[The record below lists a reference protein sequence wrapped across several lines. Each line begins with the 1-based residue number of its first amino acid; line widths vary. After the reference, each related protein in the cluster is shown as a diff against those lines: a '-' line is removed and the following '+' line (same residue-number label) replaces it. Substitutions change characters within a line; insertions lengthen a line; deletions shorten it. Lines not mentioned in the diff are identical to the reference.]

1 MIILSYYI
9 ITFTKMGRTFR
20 NNSPKE
26 KNISNKNAPKKLNK
40 EKRTNNNQFKKF
52 DYTSKDYD

>member
-1 MIILSYYI
+1 
-9 ITFTKMGRTFR
+9 MGRTFR

-40 EKRTNNNQFKKF
+40 EKRPNNNQFKKL
-52 DYTSKDYD
+52 DYSSSDYD